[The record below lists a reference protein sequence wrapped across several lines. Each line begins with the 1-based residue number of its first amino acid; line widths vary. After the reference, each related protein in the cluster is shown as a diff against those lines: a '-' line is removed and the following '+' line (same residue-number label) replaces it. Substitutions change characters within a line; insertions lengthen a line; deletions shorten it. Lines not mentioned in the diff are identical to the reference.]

1 MQIMLNIEN
10 QFINALLLKI
20 EYDASEI
27 DNISVDMRK
36 NENFIIQALQVNSLV
51 AGFLTK
57 EELNIDRVALII
69 SLVVIKHKNF
79 IKEKLEEEQF
89 YFNYISQK
97 IKNGELEDKE
107 TYINKVFL
115 SNEDNVMKIIN
126 EVGYFKLK
134 YLNDNLK
141 DKEHIVNLF
150 CNNLKLN
157 QIWASE
163 RIKKEAIEGN
173 AEVFQYVKTKLYY
186 NEMSQRFPNKPD
198 FKRTKI

>member
-1 MQIMLNIEN
+1 MLNIEN

-27 DNISVDMRK
+27 ENIAVDMRK
-36 NENFIIQALQVNSLV
+36 EENFIIQALQVNSLV

-57 EELNIDRVALII
+57 EELSKDRIALII
-69 SLVVIKHKNF
+69 SLVVVKHKNF
-79 IKEKLEEEQF
+79 IKEKLQEEQF

-141 DKEHIVNLF
+141 DKEHIVHLF

-163 RIKKEAIEGN
+163 RIKQEAIEGN

-186 NEMSQRFPNKPD
+186 KEMNQKFPNKPEL
-198 FKRTKI
+198 KRTKI